1 MTFLIASC
9 GPENKVVEGTR
20 IKPFHYKT
28 FDTKDTQIMTKAII
42 SAMEK
47 ERYITKETR
56 PEFGIIIA
64 EFYENS
70 TAPSAIGLP
79 VPAVYMTTCTVR
91 IKPTDDG
98 KLSVCLY
105 FVEKRVF
112 RWSGSLQGISYIEDE
127 KIYEEWFTRI
137 EKELPKK

>member
-1 MTFLIASC
+1 MKRIILLLMMTLLIASC

-56 PEFGIIIA
+56 PELGIIIT

-70 TAPSAIGLP
+70 TAP
-79 VPAVYMTTCTVR
+79 
-91 IKPTDDG
+91 
-98 KLSVCLY
+98 
-105 FVEKRVF
+105 
-112 RWSGSLQGISYIEDE
+112 
-127 KIYEEWFTRI
+127 
-137 EKELPKK
+137 